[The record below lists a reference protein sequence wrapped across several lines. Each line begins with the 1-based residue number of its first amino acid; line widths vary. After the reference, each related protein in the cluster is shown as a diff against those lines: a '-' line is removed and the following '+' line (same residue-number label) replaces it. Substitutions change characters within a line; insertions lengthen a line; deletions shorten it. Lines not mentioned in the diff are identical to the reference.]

1 MTQIVIAT
9 HGDLATGL
17 KMSTEFI
24 MGEQPNL
31 HAIPAYTDEC
41 VSVEKAIQDI
51 ISAYPE
57 DELVVIT
64 DILGGSV
71 NTEVNA
77 IIHDRSNAYQ
87 ICGANLPLII
97 QLLINLQSTDTA
109 AVVAAAIKAG
119 KEGILN
125 FKEYEDNQA
134 TTNENDFDSF

>member
-24 MGEQPNL
+24 MGEQTNL
-31 HAIPAYTDEC
+31 TAIPAYTDKC
-41 VSVEKAIQDI
+41 ASVEKAVQDVI
-51 ISAYPE
+51 DAHP
-57 DELVVIT
+57 DEPMVVVT

-77 IIHDRSNAYQ
+77 IIHDRPNAYQ

-97 QLLINLQSTDTA
+97 QLLINLQTNDTESA
-109 AVVAAAIKAG
+109 VAAAINAG
-119 KEGILN
+119 KEGILD

-134 TTNENDFDSF
+134 PTDENDFDSF